1 MKLTIEDKLKIYKL
15 KKRGYRYKDIG
26 KQFCID
32 PSNLSYMCDLIDL
45 YGKEAID
52 TRHRRKYTKEFK
64 QKLINKVLIDKEK
77 VYNVALQYG
86 LPTYSILQNWI
97 TDYKKNNN
105 NIIERP
111 QGMCSHKNINITLGN
126 ALITKARTK
135 LLNDINWREVRFTSP
150 QRFIKKNKG
159 KFYYSIRFETFE
171 KRKYEM
177 TYFLNDIQ
185 QKNNFKPT
193 RIFDVFLNV
202 VSLKKV

>member
-1 MKLTIEDKLKIYKL
+1 MKLTIEDKLRIYKL
-15 KKRGYRYKDIG
+15 RKRGYMYKDLG
-26 KQFCID
+26 KQFCVD

-45 YGKEAID
+45 YGKEAVD
-52 TRHRRKYTKEFK
+52 TRHRKKYTKEFK
-64 QKLINKVLIDKEK
+64 QELINKVLINKER
-77 VYNVALQYG
+77 VYSVALQYE

-111 QGMCSHKNINITLGN
+111 QGMNSHKKLCETFEN
-126 ALITKARTK
+126 ALKTKARKK
-135 LLNDINWREVRFTSP
+135 LLNDINWREVRFITP
-150 QRFIKKNKG
+150 QRFVKKNKG
-159 KFYYSIRFETFE
+159 KFYYAIRFETFE

-185 QKNNFKPT
+185 QKNKFKPT

>member
-64 QKLINKVLIDKEK
+64 QELINKVLIDKEK

-159 KFYYSIRFETFE
+159 
-171 KRKYEM
+171 
-177 TYFLNDIQ
+177 IQ
-185 QKNNFKPT
+185 
-193 RIFDVFLNV
+193 V
-202 VSLKKV
+202 V